1 MSRNGCVEKL
11 LHFKVFTLNFV
22 RGVQDAEAVGRNQ
35 QSVQTA
41 AEVELIIQARRA
53 ICMRETAS
61 FTVSAQPHNA
71 GMFH

>member
-1 MSRNGCVEKL
+1 M
-11 LHFKVFTLNFV
+11 
-22 RGVQDAEAVGRNQ
+22 QDAEAVGRNQ